1 MRRILLL
8 AGGCLTIAG
17 ALLPWV
23 DLHVKVIDVSVHLDA
38 EKHGI
43 GILALAAGCLAVF
56 AALVHD
62 GAAVSILA
70 SVAAAGAAAVGTY
83 RILHSPGYELASATG
98 LAHWEAGLGL
108 WAMGLGATSAL
119 AALFTA
125 SDGSP
130 RSSDEP
136 SWS

>member
-8 AGGCLTIAG
+8 AGGFLTIAG

-23 DLHVKVIDVSVHLDA
+23 DLHVRVVDVSVHLDA
-38 EKHGI
+38 EKHAI
-43 GILALAAGCLAVF
+43 GILALLAGCLAVF

-70 SVAAAGAAAVGTY
+70 SVAAAGTAAFGTF
-83 RILHSPGYELASATG
+83 RILHSPGYELASASG
-98 LAHWEAGLGL
+98 LVHWEAGLGL
-108 WAMGLGATSAL
+108 WAMGLGAAAAL

-125 SDGSP
+125 SAEP
-130 RSSDEP
+130 VASDEP

>member
-1 MRRILLL
+1 MRRIFLLV
-8 AGGCLTIAG
+8 GGFLTIAG

-38 EKHGI
+38 EKHSI
-43 GILALAAGCLAVF
+43 GILALFAGCLAVF

-70 SVAAAGAAAVGTY
+70 SVAAAGAAGFGTF

-98 LAHWEAGLGL
+98 LVHWEAGLGL
-108 WAMGLGATSAL
+108 WAMGLGAASAL

-125 SDGSP
+125 SDE
-130 RSSDEP
+130 RVVSDEP
-136 SWS
+136 SWN

>member
-8 AGGCLTIAG
+8 AGGFLTIAG

-23 DLHVKVIDVSVHLDA
+23 DLHVRVVDVSVHLDA
-38 EKHGI
+38 EKHAI
-43 GILALAAGCLAVF
+43 GILALLAGCLAVF

-70 SVAAAGAAAVGTY
+70 SVAAAGTAAFGTF
-83 RILHSPGYELASATG
+83 RILHSPGYELASASG
-98 LAHWEAGLGL
+98 LVHWEAGLGL
-108 WAMGLGATSAL
+108 WAMGLGAAAAL

-125 SDGSP
+125 SVEP
-130 RSSDEP
+130 VASDEP